1 MEDVAAWV
9 EAIDPL
15 VVEVET
21 AAAHKEAETEAT
33 LSKVAAEE
41 DLTEF

>member
-1 MEDVAAWV
+1 VEEME
-9 EAIDPL
+9 IDPL
-15 VVEVET
+15 AVVLEVET
-21 AAAHKEAETEAT
+21 EVEHKEVETEAT